1 MKYATPAVVAPGPV
15 LSVGMIAEA
24 IARSSVCSVTFR
36 VRKAACESTLP
47 CRLEACEFKL
57 VTWLWSEV
65 TCPLALVTA
74 LWSEEICPF
83 ALVSEACVE
92 LNWLLRP
99 AFCEL
104 AALSELCALLRELWV
119 SDNWLLSAP
128 MVL

>member
-1 MKYATPAVVAPGPV
+1 
-15 LSVGMIAEA
+15 MIAEA
-24 IARSSVCSVTFR
+24 IAITSACSVTFS

-47 CRLEACEFKL
+47 WRAVACVFRL

-65 TCPLALVTA
+65 TCPFALVTA

-104 AALSELCALLRELWV
+104 AALSEL
-119 SDNWLLSAP
+119 
-128 MVL
+128 